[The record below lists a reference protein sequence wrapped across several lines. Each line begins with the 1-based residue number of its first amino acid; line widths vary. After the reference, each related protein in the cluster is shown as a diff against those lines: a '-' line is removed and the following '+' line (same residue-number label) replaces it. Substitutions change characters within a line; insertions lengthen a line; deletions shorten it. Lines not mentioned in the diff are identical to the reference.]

1 MDERRL
7 LSSQAPTNTLSNV
20 RSYFQGLTGDRAVRL
35 RERILHEQNLESLAV
50 SEAVS
55 SASPLRLESAPVPL
69 VSSPELT
76 PSASTYQNYIR
87 DRQQKFNDK
96 RSNHPKFLEAFRMLA
111 TFYANFDAI
120 ECATDP
126 KVFLYPCP
134 GDPGSKLCLKYGLR
148 HRRLST
154 AVFCD
159 NCALRKIKIRRQET
173 LHQKVKLG
181 DIDGKRTAADS
192 RISFKSLSP
201 GETKVRMANLAIDR
215 KVYRNSTSILRQ
227 ALVSSKA
234 KFKFLD
240 CGDSF
245 QSLITIA
252 FQSLSNLDAEE
263 KAEAKLS
270 TRRNRAKAE
279 DWVLAEDV
287 GPLIEHLDG
296 MRCFHHDAIIDQD
309 YMKNCYSEA
318 DQSRNGGWL
327 SLLSK
332 DFFDFGKVLL
342 SHIRDNVQQQ
352 QWGRHGND
360 SIKVAAEAICT
371 DVAVKKAFF
380 DACSASTIPV
390 SVLKTLMDRLV
401 LKTFHARAGAS
412 MDAWKRK
419 NTAREVK
426 GSADA
431 AFRADLKSKVSQATK
446 KAGEFQI
453 QKRSGD
459 MLTGN
464 IARAKKGKLDA

>member
-227 ALVSSKA
+227 ALVSTKA

-263 KAEAKLS
+263 KAEAKQHVIKELVGLS
-270 TRRNRAKAE
+270 AGKDCHKINGEEASDFAAYLITEIDNKGKQLAGKPNQVEFTPAIYQTAV
-279 DWVLAEDV
+279 VLY
-287 GPLIEHLDG
+287 L
-296 MRCFHHDAIIDQD
+296 R
-309 YMKNCYSEA
+309 S
-318 DQSRNGGWL
+318 
-327 SLLSK
+327 
-332 DFFDFGKVLL
+332 
-342 SHIRDNVQQQ
+342 
-352 QWGRHGND
+352 
-360 SIKVAAEAICT
+360 
-371 DVAVKKAFF
+371 
-380 DACSASTIPV
+380 
-390 SVLKTLMDRLV
+390 
-401 LKTFHARAGAS
+401 
-412 MDAWKRK
+412 
-419 NTAREVK
+419 
-426 GSADA
+426 
-431 AFRADLKSKVSQATK
+431 
-446 KAGEFQI
+446 KAGYKDQR
-453 QKRSGD
+453 KLSPLGSCRRRWTVD
-459 MLTGN
+459 
-464 IARAKKGKLDA
+464 RAP